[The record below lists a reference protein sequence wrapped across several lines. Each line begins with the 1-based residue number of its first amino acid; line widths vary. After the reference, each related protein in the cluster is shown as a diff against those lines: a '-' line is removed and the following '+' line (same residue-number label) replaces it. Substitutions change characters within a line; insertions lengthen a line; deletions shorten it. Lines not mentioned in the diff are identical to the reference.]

1 MKIINDTIYSKGN
14 PVIDFGYYDPRTKQP
29 YSSLQNASQYLQQQF
44 STIPIGLTICV
55 NENELVEYWW
65 IGNQWKAKATISD
78 VQEVIDNIPKP
89 ESISIKNFTVYYQG
103 NNPPSANSIKAT
115 YNFSS
120 NILTITTAG
129 IIQNKPNGSNIY
141 YYKGTILSN
150 SDSII
155 WEGPFREITDQELIN
170 QMSVSSTYP
179 LQIYKVSDSQPE
191 TPTDIIFT
199 YNNGV
204 VTYTQLNGWSD
215 SIPETTG
222 GKIYVSYNNLILTQ
236 NTPSDTPTY
245 NGDMTG
251 WTPPVEYLNLN
262 ALLGDIINTNNE
274 EYKIQREQAIAD
286 LENWLSGL
294 STDIGDAQKTLDEI
308 AAIQQQIDNGQLD
321 LTGIQSNLD
330 NISKQ
335 LVTNG
340 WAQYKIYYIKYN
352 DQYICYLNDTFQ
364 TTTSN
369 TNAVFVKAAK
379 IITGGYYIKQIYQGD
394 TQFIIED
401 YISQNPVNN
410 TFNFDQFIG
419 VTLEEDLSQSGS
431 FLYSKQVQDALNG
444 EFLTQAAAINPT
456 GSFKTAI
463 QNISSDYIKSQL
475 TSITGTSIKQA
486 IQTIADGQIANTV
499 GELTNDQKVNL
510 SKFLQSPNGIT
521 LEALGG
527 NTTINITS
535 WKLQNGP
542 ISYRDQAHQQ
552 YIESNLRQGYT
563 TIDNNV
569 VRFKPIPYILN
580 NQLQFGQ
587 FVYQVQEDGAGT
599 DQYMWMDYYGNL
611 KTGILNSDGELIIGI
626 GTYSATKN
634 SVSSAMMGIIK
645 NRISLSVTSPSN
657 SASFTIGI
665 KDSEDSSYAS
675 ISADVINLTGQ
686 VLANAIAAE
695 SLNVNDSTY
704 LLNNGSAAFGKYKTY
719 FDQSGD
725 GYLAGGLISWGSKRL
740 YIYSNSNKTTLL
752 LTLHVADNIEDS
764 ETVVLNI
771 DGTEKTF
778 RLKNLGDKWG
788 LINININNVSE
799 YAYYDDINKKWVT
812 TSTTKWLDTIYY
824 NGNGLSVKGLI
835 NATGGQIGGWTIANN
850 ALTTTYNI
858 DTDKYKFT
866 IYPGDT
872 NNIGYMGVTKT
883 KNENSIPQWKLSA
896 DGTASFSQGAVQ
908 FGTNTWCIGTPGN
921 NNAQILYE
929 NGQITIGSNV
939 NIAGGLTAKRIIIS
953 KLVNGKA
960 VTDYAGIDGPT
971 GDNNKV
977 IWSGGSRTN
986 GNPTFYVTDEG
997 EIFGSKGTLNVIN
1010 NNHITD
1016 LRNESFNPSSGV
1028 YSNFDGFTRYIMN
1041 DNSDAQSA
1049 VNKLT
1054 NFNENKQVY
1063 TLNPDTFYNEKV
1075 YIFNPSKVG
1084 DIVYLPQGGNT
1095 SEYVIVLPFGYAGD
1109 GGPSDNYYCSI
1120 PYEDLVQC
1128 VGRRIT
1134 LIHLDDSYN
1143 IIFVSPNN
1151 YVHRSQIVT
1160 SQDRQLVST
1169 IGTSLITSNPQL
1181 TQSDVEIQHDVT
1193 YEYKK
1198 ASNQSGTSGFFYIE
1212 IKYSEYN
1219 GLPYIYTEL
1228 TSSNNPTMVNPTSN
1242 QIAVMQ

>member
-44 STIPIGLTICV
+44 NTIPIGLTICV

-78 VQEVIDNIPKP
+78 VQEVIDNTPKP

-141 YYKGTILSN
+141 YYNGTILSN

-204 VTYTQLNGWSD
+204 ITYTQLNGWSD

-251 WTPPVEYLNLN
+251 WTPPIEYLNLSV
-262 ALLGDIINTNNE
+262 LLGDVINTNNAL
-274 EYKIQREQAIAD
+274 YQQQREQAISA
-286 LENWLSGL
+286 LESWLNGL
-294 STDIGDAQKTLDEI
+294 STDIENAQGTLDEI

-330 NISKQ
+330 DISKQ

-352 DQYICYLNDTFQ
+352 NQYICYLNDTFQ
-364 TTTSN
+364 ATASN
-369 TNAVFVKAAK
+369 TNSVFVKAAK

-394 TQFIIED
+394 TQFIVED

-475 TSITGTSIKQA
+475 TSITGSSIKQA
-486 IQTIADGQIANTV
+486 VQTIADGQIANTV

-535 WKLQNGP
+535 WKLQRGP

-552 YIESNLRQGYT
+552 HIESNLRQGYT
-563 TIDNNV
+563 TIDSNV

-704 LLNNGSAAFGKYKTY
+704 LLNNGSAAFGKYSTY
-719 FDQSGD
+719 FNQDGD
-725 GYLAGGLISWGSKRL
+725 GYLANGLIQWGSKRL
-740 YIYSNSNKTTLL
+740 YIYSNSNKTVLL
-752 LTLHVADNIEDS
+752 LTLHVADNIDNS

-778 RLKNLGDKWG
+778 RPKKLGDEWG
-788 LINININNVSE
+788 LINTSSE
-799 YAYYDDINKKWVT
+799 YAYYNDKDKKWEVK
-812 TSTTKWLDTIYY
+812 STQTQLNTIYHD
-824 NGNGLSVKGLI
+824 GTSLSVKGLI
-835 NATGGQIGGWTIANN
+835 VATGGQIGGWTIANN
-850 ALTTTYNI
+850 ALTTTYKNY
-858 DTDKYKFT
+858 TFT
-866 IYPGDT
+866 IDPGNISANGYIGVDNNNT
-872 NNIGYMGVTKT
+872 N
-883 KNENSIPQWKLSA
+883 QWKLSSN
-896 DGTASFSQGAVQ
+896 GTASFCQGAVV
-908 FGTNTWCIGTPGN
+908 FENSNWHLGTSRDS
-921 NNAQILYE
+921 NAQISYNSE
-929 NGQITIGSNV
+929 TGKITIGSNV
-939 NIAGGLTAKRIIIS
+939 NIAGGLTANRINIS
-953 KLVNGKA
+953 KLIDGKT
-960 VTDYAGIDGPT
+960 VTDYAGIDGPIEN
-971 GDNNKV
+971 NNKV

-997 EIFGSKGTLNVIN
+997 EIFGSKGTLSVIN

-1016 LRNESFNPSSGV
+1016 
-1028 YSNFDGFTRYIMN
+1028 YSTISDVSDLPDAFIYWQGEYYVFD
-1041 DNSDAQSA
+1041 
-1049 VNKLT
+1049 V
-1054 NFNENKQVY
+1054 
-1063 TLNPDTFYNEKV
+1063 
-1075 YIFNPSKVG
+1075 SKVG
-1084 DIVYLPQGGNT
+1084 DIVYLPNVSIKLIMPFAFVDSGVA
-1095 SEYVIVLPFGYAGD
+1095 SEMFMSTLNVAETIGRRVVLIGSGSIIQLVGQKIND
-1109 GGPSDNYYCSI
+1109 SI
-1120 PYEDLVQC
+1120 PTLYYENSN
-1128 VGRRIT
+1128 REEIAYSIT
-1134 LIHLDDSYN
+1134 SSDESNEGVKIINSNSNPENSTGIQILDVKVTHL
-1143 IIFVSPNN
+1143 NN
-1151 YVHRSQIVT
+1151 FMKVYSLLT
-1160 SQDRQLVST
+1160 
-1169 IGTSLITSNPQL
+1169 GPTSLCYNWNNIKNKT
-1181 TQSDVEIQHDVT
+1181 TQ
-1193 YEYKK
+1193 
-1198 ASNQSGTSGFFYIE
+1198 
-1212 IKYSEYN
+1212 YN
-1219 GLPYIYTEL
+1219 Y
-1228 TSSNNPTMVNPTSN
+1228 NN
-1242 QIAVMQ
+1242 

>member
-89 ESISIKNFTVYYQG
+89 ESISIKNFTIYYQG

-120 NILTITTAG
+120 NVLTITTAG

-204 VTYTQLNGWSD
+204 VTYTKLNGWSD

-236 NTPSDTPTY
+236 NTLSDTPTY

-286 LENWLSGL
+286 LEDWLSGL

-308 AAIQQQIDNGQLD
+308 AAIQQQIDSGQLD

-352 DQYICYLNDTFQ
+352 NQYICYLNDTFQ

-475 TSITGTSIKQA
+475 TSITGSSIKQA
-486 IQTIADGQIANTV
+486 VQSIADGQIANTV

-535 WKLQNGP
+535 WKLQRGP
-542 ISYRDQAHQQ
+542 ISYRDQAHQE

-563 TIDNNV
+563 TINSNV

-675 ISADVINLTGQ
+675 ISADVIKLTGQ
-686 VLANAIAAE
+686 VLANAIATE

-704 LLNNGSAAFGKYKTY
+704 LLKNGSAAFGKYSTY
-719 FDQSGD
+719 FNQDGD
-725 GYLAGGLISWGSKRL
+725 GYLAKGLIQWGSKRL
-740 YIYSNSNKTTLL
+740 YIYSNSNKTVLL
-752 LTLHVADNIEDS
+752 LTLRVADKIEDS

-778 RLKNLGDKWG
+778 SLKKLGNEWG
-788 LINININNVSE
+788 LINTSSE
-799 YAYYDDINKKWVT
+799 YAYYNDKDKKWEVK
-812 TSTTKWLDTIYY
+812 STQTQLNTIYHD
-824 NGNGLSVKGLI
+824 GTSLSVKGLI
-835 NATGGQIGGWTIANN
+835 VATGGQIGGWTIANN
-850 ALTTTYNI
+850 ALTTTYKNY
-858 DTDKYKFT
+858 TFT
-866 IYPGDT
+866 IDPGNISANGYIGVDNNNT
-872 NNIGYMGVTKT
+872 N
-883 KNENSIPQWKLSA
+883 QWKLSSN
-896 DGTASFSQGAVQ
+896 GTASFCQGAVV
-908 FGTNTWCIGTPGN
+908 FENSNWHLGTSRD
-921 NNAQILYE
+921 NNAQISYNSE
-929 NGQITIGSNV
+929 TGKITIGSNV
-939 NIAGGLTAKRIIIS
+939 DIAGGLTANKINIS
-953 KLVNGKA
+953 KLVDGNA
-960 VTDYAGIDGPT
+960 VSDYAGIDGPV
-971 GDNNKV
+971 GNNNKV

-997 EIFGSKGTLNVIN
+997 EIFGSKGTLSVIN
-1010 NNHITD
+1010 NNHISD
-1016 LRNESFNPSSGV
+1016 
-1028 YSNFDGFTRYIMN
+1028 YSNETSLNGLAGFIEDINHNAYTV
-1041 DNSDAQSA
+1041 S
-1049 VNKLT
+1049 T
-1054 NFNENKQVY
+1054 PVY
-1063 TLNPDTFYNEKV
+1063 KID
-1075 YIFNPSKVG
+1075 PSKLGNV
-1084 DIVYLPQGGNT
+1084 VYLPKN
-1095 SEYVIVLPFGYAGD
+1095 
-1109 GGPSDNYYCSI
+1109 PSATYITFVFPHGLWNGTNSNLSI
-1120 PYEDLVQC
+1120 PLDNLRASIGRTIVFVIPYDSRDKFQYTGNAVYLEKVTYMKTDGTVSLRKSDDTIYTMDVPKMYEEDLVSFIDMDSDGFLKRLPNSLVYRNPNNIYQFKTSASEATDTRVFTLT
-1128 VGRRIT
+1128 VGLGSYNGHEYIYSRL
-1134 LIHLDDSYN
+1134 LINDKCRALDDTLS
-1143 IIFVSPNN
+1143 
-1151 YVHRSQIVT
+1151 
-1160 SQDRQLVST
+1160 
-1169 IGTSLITSNPQL
+1169 
-1181 TQSDVEIQHDVT
+1181 
-1193 YEYKK
+1193 
-1198 ASNQSGTSGFFYIE
+1198 
-1212 IKYSEYN
+1212 
-1219 GLPYIYTEL
+1219 
-1228 TSSNNPTMVNPTSN
+1228 
-1242 QIAVMQ
+1242 

>member
-29 YSSLQNASQYLQQQF
+29 YSSLQNASQYLYQQF
-44 STIPIGLTICV
+44 NTIPIGLTICV

-236 NTPSDTPTY
+236 NTSSDTPTY

-251 WTPPVEYLNLN
+251 WTPPVEYLNLSV
-262 ALLGDIINTNNE
+262 LLGDIINTNNE

-286 LENWLSGL
+286 LEDWLSGL

-308 AAIQQQIDNGQLD
+308 AAIQQQIDSGQLD

-475 TSITGTSIKQA
+475 TSITGSSIKQA
-486 IQTIADGQIANTV
+486 VQTIADGQIANTV

-535 WKLQNGP
+535 WKLQKGP

-563 TIDNNV
+563 TIDSNI

-587 FVYQVQEDGAGT
+587 YIYQVQEDGAGT

-634 SVSSAMMGIIK
+634 SVTSAMMGIIK

-778 RLKNLGDKWG
+778 RLKNLSDKWG
-788 LINININNVSE
+788 LININNTSE
-799 YAYYDDINKKWVT
+799 YAYYDDINKKWIT

-835 NATGGQIGGWTIANN
+835 NATGGQIGGWTISNN

-908 FGTNTWCIGTPGN
+908 FGTDTWCIGIPGN
-921 NNAQILYE
+921 KNAQILYE
-929 NGQITIGSNV
+929 KGQITIGSSV
-939 NIAGGLTAKRIIIS
+939 NIAGGLTANKINIS
-953 KLVNGKA
+953 KLVGDNA
-960 VTDYAGIDGPT
+960 VSDYAGIDGPT
-971 GDNNKV
+971 GNNNKV
-977 IWSGGSRTN
+977 IWSGGSRTK

-997 EIFGSKGTLNVIN
+997 EIFGSRGTLSVIN
-1010 NNHITD
+1010 NNNITNYSD
-1016 LRNESFNPSSGV
+1016 KESLDNLTGFDRVDMNYNRGGNGSLLGYLLIPSELGNVVRLPNLSTNTKIILPYKEYVRGSGFDQYLNDDELFASVGRTIIIIPPSNNNYEFIGEAIYEEQYFNGDKYTDTLQFDYASPFQLPNKLVKRENLTFTNQNTAVIQLYIGLGYKEGHPYV
-1028 YSNFDGFTRYIMN
+1028 YS
-1041 DNSDAQSA
+1041 
-1049 VNKLT
+1049 
-1054 NFNENKQVY
+1054 
-1063 TLNPDTFYNEKV
+1063 KV
-1075 YIFNPSKVG
+1075 WIG
-1084 DIVYLPQGGNT
+1084 RNT
-1095 SEYVIVLPFGYAGD
+1095 
-1109 GGPSDNYYCSI
+1109 
-1120 PYEDLVQC
+1120 
-1128 VGRRIT
+1128 
-1134 LIHLDDSYN
+1134 
-1143 IIFVSPNN
+1143 
-1151 YVHRSQIVT
+1151 
-1160 SQDRQLVST
+1160 
-1169 IGTSLITSNPQL
+1169 
-1181 TQSDVEIQHDVT
+1181 
-1193 YEYKK
+1193 
-1198 ASNQSGTSGFFYIE
+1198 
-1212 IKYSEYN
+1212 
-1219 GLPYIYTEL
+1219 
-1228 TSSNNPTMVNPTSN
+1228 TSS
-1242 QIAVMQ
+1242 

>member
-29 YSSLQNASQYLQQQF
+29 YSSLQNASQYLYQQF
-44 STIPIGLTICV
+44 NTIPIGLTICV

-179 LQIYKVSDSQPE
+179 LQIYKVSDSKPE

-236 NTPSDTPTY
+236 NTSSDTPTY

-251 WTPPVEYLNLN
+251 WTPPVEYLNLSV
-262 ALLGDIINTNNE
+262 LLGDVINTNNE

-463 QNISSDYIKSQL
+463 QNISSDYIKNQL
-475 TSITGTSIKQA
+475 TSITGSSIKQA
-486 IQTIADGQIANTV
+486 VQTIADGQIANTV

-535 WKLQNGP
+535 WKLQKGP

-563 TIDNNV
+563 TIDSNV

-599 DQYMWMDYYGNL
+599 DQYMQMDYYGNL

-778 RLKNLGDKWG
+778 RLKNLSDKWG
-788 LINININNVSE
+788 LININNTSE

-908 FGTNTWCIGTPGN
+908 FGTDTWCIGTPGN
-921 NNAQILYE
+921 KNAQILYE
-929 NGQITIGSNV
+929 KGQITIGSSV

-997 EIFGSKGTLNVIN
+997 EIFGSKGTLSVIN
-1010 NNHITD
+1010 NNNITNYSD
-1016 LRNESFNPSSGV
+1016 KESLDNLAGFDRVDMNHNRGGNGSLLGYLLIPSELGNVVRLPNLSTNTKIILPYKEYVRGSGFDQYLNDDELFASVGRTIIIIPPSNNNYEFIGEAIYEEQYFNGDNYTDTLQFDYASPFQLPNKLVKRENLTFTNQNTAVIQLYIGLGYKEGHPYV
-1028 YSNFDGFTRYIMN
+1028 YS
-1041 DNSDAQSA
+1041 
-1049 VNKLT
+1049 
-1054 NFNENKQVY
+1054 
-1063 TLNPDTFYNEKV
+1063 KV
-1075 YIFNPSKVG
+1075 WIG
-1084 DIVYLPQGGNT
+1084 RNT
-1095 SEYVIVLPFGYAGD
+1095 
-1109 GGPSDNYYCSI
+1109 
-1120 PYEDLVQC
+1120 
-1128 VGRRIT
+1128 
-1134 LIHLDDSYN
+1134 
-1143 IIFVSPNN
+1143 
-1151 YVHRSQIVT
+1151 
-1160 SQDRQLVST
+1160 
-1169 IGTSLITSNPQL
+1169 
-1181 TQSDVEIQHDVT
+1181 
-1193 YEYKK
+1193 
-1198 ASNQSGTSGFFYIE
+1198 
-1212 IKYSEYN
+1212 
-1219 GLPYIYTEL
+1219 
-1228 TSSNNPTMVNPTSN
+1228 TSS
-1242 QIAVMQ
+1242 

>member
-29 YSSLQNASQYLQQQF
+29 YSSLQNASQYLYQQF
-44 STIPIGLTICV
+44 NTIPIGLTICV

-179 LQIYKVSDSQPE
+179 LQIYKVSDSKPE

-236 NTPSDTPTY
+236 NTSSDTPTY

-251 WTPPVEYLNLN
+251 WTPPVEYLNLSV
-262 ALLGDIINTNNE
+262 LLGDVINTNNE

-369 TNAVFVKAAK
+369 TNAIFVKAAK

-463 QNISSDYIKSQL
+463 QNISSDYIKNQL
-475 TSITGTSIKQA
+475 TSITGSSIKQA
-486 IQTIADGQIANTV
+486 VQTIADGQIANTV

-535 WKLQNGP
+535 WKLQKGP

-563 TIDNNV
+563 TIDSNV

-599 DQYMWMDYYGNL
+599 DQYMQMDYYGNL

-778 RLKNLGDKWG
+778 RLKNLSDKWG
-788 LINININNVSE
+788 LININNTSE

-835 NATGGQIGGWTIANN
+835 NATGGQIGGWTISNN

-908 FGTNTWCIGTPGN
+908 FGTDTWCIGTPGN
-921 NNAQILYE
+921 KNAQILYE
-929 NGQITIGSNV
+929 NGQITIGSSV

-953 KLVNGKA
+953 KLVDVNN
-960 VTDYAGIDGPT
+960 VITDYAGIDGPT
-971 GDNNKV
+971 ENNNKV

-997 EIFGSKGTLNVIN
+997 EIFGSKGTLSVIN

-1016 LRNESFNPSSGV
+1016 LHKESFNPSSGV

-1041 DNSDAQSA
+1041 NNSDAQSA

-1054 NFNENKQVY
+1054 NFNQDKQVY
-1063 TLNPDTFYNEKV
+1063 TLHPDTFYNKKV

-1084 DIVYLPQGGNT
+1084 DVVYLPQGGNT

-1109 GGPSDNYYCSI
+1109 GGPSDSYYCSI

-1134 LIHLDDSYN
+1134 LINLDDSYN

-1151 YVHRSQIVT
+1151 YVHKSQIVT
-1160 SQDRQLVST
+1160 NPDRQLVST

-1181 TQSDVEIQHDVT
+1181 TQSDIEIQHNVT

-1198 ASNQSGTSGFFYIE
+1198 TSNQSGTSGFFYIE

>member
-204 VTYTQLNGWSD
+204 ITYTQLNGWSD

-251 WTPPVEYLNLN
+251 WTPPIEYLNLSV
-262 ALLGDIINTNNE
+262 LLGDVINTNNAL
-274 EYKIQREQAIAD
+274 YQQQREQAISD
-286 LENWLSGL
+286 LESWLDGL
-294 STDIGDAQKTLDEI
+294 STDIENAQGTLDEI

-330 NISKQ
+330 DISKQ

-364 TTTSN
+364 TTSSN

-394 TQFIIED
+394 TQFIVED

-475 TSITGTSIKQA
+475 TSITGSSIKQA
-486 IQTIADGQIANTV
+486 VQTIADGQIANTV

-535 WKLQNGP
+535 WKLQRGP

-552 YIESNLRQGYT
+552 HIESNLRQGYT
-563 TIDNNV
+563 TIDSNV

-634 SVSSAMMGIIK
+634 SVTSAMMGIIK

-704 LLNNGSAAFGKYKTY
+704 LLSNGSAAFGKYSTY
-719 FDQSGD
+719 FNQDGD
-725 GYLAGGLISWGSKRL
+725 GYLANGLIQWGSKRL
-740 YIYSNSNKTTLL
+740 YIYSNSNKTVLL
-752 LTLHVADNIEDS
+752 LTLHVADKIEDS

-771 DGTEKTF
+771 DGTEKIF
-778 RLKNLGDKWG
+778 RPKKLGDEWG
-788 LINININNVSE
+788 LINTSSE
-799 YAYYDDINKKWVT
+799 YAYYNDKDKKWEVK
-812 TSTTKWLDTIYY
+812 STQTQLNTIYHD
-824 NGNGLSVKGLI
+824 GTLLSVKGLI
-835 NATGGQIGGWTIANN
+835 VATGGQIGGWTIANN
-850 ALTTTYNI
+850 ALTTTHNI
-858 DTDKYKFT
+858 NADKYKFT
-866 IYPGDT
+866 IYPGDAD
-872 NNIGYMGVTKT
+872 NIGYMGVI
-883 KNENSIPQWKLSA
+883 KNENSTPQWQLNA
-896 DGTASFSQGAVQ
+896 NGTASFSQGAVQ
-908 FGTNTWCIGTPGN
+908 FGTDTWCIGTPGN

-929 NGQITIGSNV
+929 KGQITIGSSV
-939 NIAGGLTAKRIIIS
+939 KISGGLTANKINIS
-953 KLVNGKA
+953 KLVNGNA

-971 GDNNKV
+971 ENNNKV

-997 EIFGSKGTLNVIN
+997 EIFGSRGTLSVIN
-1010 NNHITD
+1010 NNHITNYSD
-1016 LRNESFNPSSGV
+1016 KESLDNLTGFDRVDMNHNRGGNGSLLGYLLIPSELGNVVRLPNLSTNTKIILPYKEYVSGSGFDQYLNDDELFASVGRTIIIIPPSNNNYEFIGEAIYEEQYFNGDNYTDTLQFDYASPFQLPNKLVKRENLTFTNQNTAVIQLYIGLGYKEGHHYV
-1028 YSNFDGFTRYIMN
+1028 YS
-1041 DNSDAQSA
+1041 
-1049 VNKLT
+1049 
-1054 NFNENKQVY
+1054 
-1063 TLNPDTFYNEKV
+1063 KV
-1075 YIFNPSKVG
+1075 WIG
-1084 DIVYLPQGGNT
+1084 RNT
-1095 SEYVIVLPFGYAGD
+1095 
-1109 GGPSDNYYCSI
+1109 
-1120 PYEDLVQC
+1120 
-1128 VGRRIT
+1128 
-1134 LIHLDDSYN
+1134 
-1143 IIFVSPNN
+1143 
-1151 YVHRSQIVT
+1151 
-1160 SQDRQLVST
+1160 
-1169 IGTSLITSNPQL
+1169 
-1181 TQSDVEIQHDVT
+1181 
-1193 YEYKK
+1193 
-1198 ASNQSGTSGFFYIE
+1198 
-1212 IKYSEYN
+1212 
-1219 GLPYIYTEL
+1219 
-1228 TSSNNPTMVNPTSN
+1228 TSS
-1242 QIAVMQ
+1242 

>member
-44 STIPIGLTICV
+44 NTIPIGLTICV

-120 NILTITTAG
+120 SILTITTAG

-141 YYKGTILSN
+141 YYNGTILSN

-236 NTPSDTPTY
+236 NTPSDTLTY

-251 WTPPVEYLNLN
+251 WTQPIEYLNLSV
-262 ALLGDIINTNNE
+262 LLGDVINTNNAL
-274 EYKIQREQAIAD
+274 YKQQREQAISD
-286 LENWLSGL
+286 LESWLDGL
-294 STDIGDAQKTLDEI
+294 STDIENAQGTLDEI

-352 DQYICYLNDTFQ
+352 NQYICYLNDTFQ
-364 TTTSN
+364 ATASN
-369 TNAVFVKAAK
+369 TNSVFVKAAK

-394 TQFIIED
+394 TQFTIED
-401 YISQNPVNN
+401 YISQNPVSN

-456 GSFKTAI
+456 GSFKIAI

-475 TSITGTSIKQA
+475 TSITGSSIKQA
-486 IQTIADGQIANTV
+486 VQTIADGQIANTV

-535 WKLQNGP
+535 WKLQRGP

-563 TIDNNV
+563 TIDSNV

-587 FVYQVQEDGAGT
+587 YVYQVQEDGAGT

-634 SVSSAMMGIIK
+634 SVTSAMMGIIK
-645 NRISLSVTSPSN
+645 SRISLSVTSPSN

-704 LLNNGSAAFGKYKTY
+704 LLSNGSAAFGKYSTY
-719 FDQSGD
+719 FNQDGD
-725 GYLAGGLISWGSKRL
+725 GYLANGLIQWGSKRL
-740 YIYSNSNKTTLL
+740 YIYSNSNKTVLL
-752 LTLHVADNIEDS
+752 LTLHVADNIDNS

-778 RLKNLGDKWG
+778 RPKKLGDEWG
-788 LINININNVSE
+788 LITTSSE
-799 YAYYDDINKKWVT
+799 YAYYNDKDKKWEVK
-812 TSTTKWLDTIYY
+812 STQTQLNTIYHD
-824 NGNGLSVKGLI
+824 GTALSVKGLI

-858 DTDKYKFT
+858 GADKYKFT
-866 IYPGDT
+866 MYPGDT
-872 NNIGYMGVTKT
+872 GNIGYMGVIKT
-883 KNENSIPQWKLSA
+883 KNENSIPQWQLNA
-896 DGTASFSQGAVQ
+896 NGTASFSQGAVQ
-908 FGTNTWCIGTPGN
+908 FGTDTWCIGTPGN

-929 NGQITIGSNV
+929 KGQITIGSSV
-939 NIAGGLTAKRIIIS
+939 KISGGLTANKINIS
-953 KLVNGKA
+953 KLVDGNA

-971 GDNNKV
+971 ENNNKV

-997 EIFGSKGTLNVIN
+997 EIFGSKGTLSVIN
-1010 NNHITD
+1010 NNNITNYSD
-1016 LRNESFNPSSGV
+1016 KESLDNLTGFDRVDMNHNRGGNGSLLGYLLIPSELGNVVRLPNLSTNTKIILPYKEYVSGSGFDQYLNDDELFASVGRTIIIIPPSNNNYEFIGEAIYEEQYFNGDNYTDTLQFDYASPFQLPNKLIKRENLTFTNQNTAVIQLYIGLGYKEGHHYV
-1028 YSNFDGFTRYIMN
+1028 YS
-1041 DNSDAQSA
+1041 
-1049 VNKLT
+1049 
-1054 NFNENKQVY
+1054 
-1063 TLNPDTFYNEKV
+1063 KV
-1075 YIFNPSKVG
+1075 WIG
-1084 DIVYLPQGGNT
+1084 RNT
-1095 SEYVIVLPFGYAGD
+1095 
-1109 GGPSDNYYCSI
+1109 
-1120 PYEDLVQC
+1120 
-1128 VGRRIT
+1128 
-1134 LIHLDDSYN
+1134 
-1143 IIFVSPNN
+1143 
-1151 YVHRSQIVT
+1151 
-1160 SQDRQLVST
+1160 
-1169 IGTSLITSNPQL
+1169 
-1181 TQSDVEIQHDVT
+1181 
-1193 YEYKK
+1193 
-1198 ASNQSGTSGFFYIE
+1198 
-1212 IKYSEYN
+1212 
-1219 GLPYIYTEL
+1219 
-1228 TSSNNPTMVNPTSN
+1228 TSS
-1242 QIAVMQ
+1242 

>member
-29 YSSLQNASQYLQQQF
+29 YSSLQNASQYLYQQF
-44 STIPIGLTICV
+44 NTIPIGLTICV

-141 YYKGTILSN
+141 YYNGTILSN

-179 LQIYKVSDSQPE
+179 LQIYKVSDSKPE

-236 NTPSDTPTY
+236 NTSSDTPTY

-286 LENWLSGL
+286 LEDWLSGL

-352 DQYICYLNDTFQ
+352 DQYICYLNDIFQ

-394 TQFIIED
+394 TQFIIKD

-463 QNISSDYIKSQL
+463 QNISSDYIKNQL
-475 TSITGTSIKQA
+475 TSITGSSIKQA
-486 IQTIADGQIANTV
+486 VQTIADGQIVNTV

-535 WKLQNGP
+535 WKLQRGP

-552 YIESNLRQGYT
+552 HIESNLRQGYT
-563 TIDNNV
+563 TIDSNV

-587 FVYQVQEDGAGT
+587 YVYQVQEDGAGT

-634 SVSSAMMGIIK
+634 SVTSAMMGIIK

-788 LINININNVSE
+788 LININNTSE

-835 NATGGQIGGWTIANN
+835 NATGGQIGGWTISNN

-908 FGTNTWCIGTPGN
+908 FGTDTWCIGIPGN
-921 NNAQILYE
+921 KNAQILYE
-929 NGQITIGSNV
+929 KGQITIGSSV
-939 NIAGGLTAKRIIIS
+939 NIAGGLTANRINIS
-953 KLVNGKA
+953 KLVNGKT

-971 GDNNKV
+971 GNNNKV

-997 EIFGSKGTLNVIN
+997 EIFGSRGTLSVIN
-1010 NNHITD
+1010 NNNITNYSD
-1016 LRNESFNPSSGV
+1016 KESLDNLTGFDRVDMNYNRGGNGSLLGYLLIPSELGNVVRLPNLSTNTKIILPYKEYVRGSGFDQYLNDDELFASVGRTIIIIPPSNNNYEFIGEAIYEEQYFNGDNYTDTLQFDYASPFQLPNKLVKRENLTFINQNTAVIQLYIGLGYKEGHPYV
-1028 YSNFDGFTRYIMN
+1028 YS
-1041 DNSDAQSA
+1041 
-1049 VNKLT
+1049 
-1054 NFNENKQVY
+1054 
-1063 TLNPDTFYNEKV
+1063 KV
-1075 YIFNPSKVG
+1075 WIG
-1084 DIVYLPQGGNT
+1084 RNT
-1095 SEYVIVLPFGYAGD
+1095 
-1109 GGPSDNYYCSI
+1109 
-1120 PYEDLVQC
+1120 
-1128 VGRRIT
+1128 
-1134 LIHLDDSYN
+1134 
-1143 IIFVSPNN
+1143 
-1151 YVHRSQIVT
+1151 
-1160 SQDRQLVST
+1160 
-1169 IGTSLITSNPQL
+1169 
-1181 TQSDVEIQHDVT
+1181 
-1193 YEYKK
+1193 
-1198 ASNQSGTSGFFYIE
+1198 
-1212 IKYSEYN
+1212 
-1219 GLPYIYTEL
+1219 
-1228 TSSNNPTMVNPTSN
+1228 TSS
-1242 QIAVMQ
+1242 

>member
-89 ESISIKNFTVYYQG
+89 ESISIKNFTIYYQG

-120 NILTITTAG
+120 NVLTITTAG

-141 YYKGTILSN
+141 YYNGTILSN
-150 SDSII
+150 SNSII

-236 NTPSDTPTY
+236 NTSSDTPTY

-251 WTPPVEYLNLN
+251 WTPPVEYLNLSV
-262 ALLGDIINTNNE
+262 LLGDVINTNNE

-286 LENWLSGL
+286 LEDWLSGL

-308 AAIQQQIDNGQLD
+308 AEIQQQIDSGQLD

-364 TTTSN
+364 ANTSN
-369 TNAVFVKAAK
+369 TNAIFVKAAK
-379 IITGGYYIKQIYQGD
+379 IITGGYYIKQIYQDD

-486 IQTIADGQIANTV
+486 VQTIADEQIANTV

-535 WKLQNGP
+535 WKLQKGP
-542 ISYRDQAHQQ
+542 ISYRDQAHQE

-563 TIDNNV
+563 TINSNV

-634 SVSSAMMGIIK
+634 SVTSAMMGIIK
-645 NRISLSVTSPSN
+645 NRIRLSITSSTN
-657 SASFTIGI
+657 AASFTIGI
-665 KDSEDSSYAS
+665 NDDNGTSYTNIDSDT
-675 ISADVINLTGQ
+675 IKLTGK

-704 LLNNGSAAFGKYKTY
+704 LLSNGSAAFGKYKTY

-752 LTLHVADNIEDS
+752 LTLHVADKIEDS

-788 LINININNVSE
+788 LININKTSE
-799 YAYYDDINKKWVT
+799 YVYYDDINKKWVT

-835 NATGGQIGGWTIANN
+835 NATSGQIGGWTISNN

-883 KNENSIPQWKLSA
+883 KNENRIPQWQLSA
-896 DGTASFSQGAVQ
+896 DGTASFCQGAVV
-908 FGTNTWCIGTPGN
+908 FKNSNWYLGTSNDET
-921 NNAQILYE
+921 AQISYNSE
-929 NGQITIGSNV
+929 DGKITIGSNV
-939 NIAGGLTAKRIIIS
+939 DIAGGLTANRINIS
-953 KLVNGKA
+953 KLVDGNA
-960 VTDYAGIDGPT
+960 VSDYAGIDGPIEN
-971 GDNNKV
+971 NNKV

-997 EIFGSKGTLNVIN
+997 EIFGSKGTLSVIN
-1010 NNHITD
+1010 NNHISDYSTISDVSD
-1016 LRNESFNPSSGV
+1016 LPDAFIYWQGEYYV
-1028 YSNFDGFTRYIMN
+1028 FD
-1041 DNSDAQSA
+1041 
-1049 VNKLT
+1049 V
-1054 NFNENKQVY
+1054 
-1063 TLNPDTFYNEKV
+1063 
-1075 YIFNPSKVG
+1075 SKVG
-1084 DIVYLPQGGNT
+1084 DIVYLPNVSIKLIMPFAFVDSGVA
-1095 SEYVIVLPFGYAGD
+1095 SEMFMSTLNVDKTI
-1109 GGPSDNYYCSI
+1109 
-1120 PYEDLVQC
+1120 
-1128 VGRRIT
+1128 GRRVV
-1134 LIHLDDSYN
+1134 LIGSGS
-1143 IIFVSPNN
+1143 II
-1151 YVHRSQIVT
+1151 
-1160 SQDRQLVST
+1160 QLVGQKINDDIPTLYYENSNREE
-1169 IGTSLITSNPQL
+1169 IAYSITSSDENNEGVKIINSNSNPEDSTGIQILDVKVTHLNNFMKVYSLL
-1181 TQSDVEIQHDVT
+1181 T
-1193 YEYKK
+1193 
-1198 ASNQSGTSGFFYIE
+1198 G
-1212 IKYSEYN
+1212 
-1219 GLPYIYTEL
+1219 
-1228 TSSNNPTMVNPTSN
+1228 PTSICYN
-1242 QIAVMQ
+1242 WNSIENKITQYNYNK

>member
-120 NILTITTAG
+120 NVLTITTAG

-236 NTPSDTPTY
+236 NTSLDTPTY

-251 WTPPVEYLNLN
+251 WTPPVEYLNLSV
-262 ALLGDIINTNNE
+262 LLGDIINTNNE

-286 LENWLSGL
+286 LEDWLSGL

-308 AAIQQQIDNGQLD
+308 AEIQQQIDNGQLD

-352 DQYICYLNDTFQ
+352 DQYICYLNNTLQ

-369 TNAVFVKAAK
+369 TNAIFVKAAE

-394 TQFIIED
+394 TQFIVED

-475 TSITGTSIKQA
+475 TSITGSSIKQA
-486 IQTIADGQIANTV
+486 VQTIADGQIANTV

-535 WKLQNGP
+535 WKLQRGP
-542 ISYRDQAHQQ
+542 ISYRDQAHQE

-563 TIDNNV
+563 TINSNV

-675 ISADVINLTGQ
+675 ISADVIKLTGQ
-686 VLANAIAAE
+686 VLANAIATE

-704 LLNNGSAAFGKYKTY
+704 LLKNGSAAFGKYSTY
-719 FDQSGD
+719 FNQDGD
-725 GYLAGGLISWGSKRL
+725 GYLANGLIQWGSKRL
-740 YIYSNSNKTTLL
+740 YIYSNSNKTVLL
-752 LTLHVADNIEDS
+752 LTLRVADKIEDS

-771 DGTEKTF
+771 NGTEKTF
-778 RLKNLGDKWG
+778 NLKKLGNEWG
-788 LINININNVSE
+788 LINTLSE
-799 YAYYDDINKKWVT
+799 YAYYNDKDKKWEVK
-812 TSTTKWLDTIYY
+812 STQTQLNTIYHD
-824 NGNGLSVKGLI
+824 GTSLSVKGLI
-835 NATGGQIGGWTIANN
+835 VATGGQIGGWTIANS
-850 ALTTTYNI
+850 ALTTTHNI
-858 DTDKYKFT
+858 DADKYKFT
-866 IYPGDT
+866 IYPGDA
-872 NNIGYMGVTKT
+872 NNIGYMGVI
-883 KNENSIPQWKLSA
+883 KNENSIPQWQLSA
-896 DGTASFSQGAVQ
+896 NGTASFCQGAVV
-908 FGTNTWCIGTPGN
+908 FENSNWHLGTSRDS
-921 NNAQILYE
+921 NAQISYDSE
-929 NGQITIGSNV
+929 TGKITIGSNV
-939 NIAGGLTAKRIIIS
+939 DIVGGLTANRINIS
-953 KLVNGKA
+953 KLVDGNA
-960 VTDYAGIDGPT
+960 VSDYAGIDGPV
-971 GDNNKV
+971 GNNNKV

-997 EIFGSKGTLNVIN
+997 EIFGSKGTLSVIN
-1010 NNHITD
+1010 NNNITNYSD
-1016 LRNESFNPSSGV
+1016 KESLDNLAGFDRVDMNHDRGGNGSLLGYLLIPSELGNVVRLPNLSTNTKIILPYKEYVSGSGFDQYLNDDELFASVGRTIIIIPPSNNNYEFIGEAIYEEQYFNGDNYTDTLQFDYASPFQLPNKLVKRENLTFTNQNTAVIQLYIGLGYKEGHHYV
-1028 YSNFDGFTRYIMN
+1028 YS
-1041 DNSDAQSA
+1041 
-1049 VNKLT
+1049 
-1054 NFNENKQVY
+1054 
-1063 TLNPDTFYNEKV
+1063 KV
-1075 YIFNPSKVG
+1075 WIG
-1084 DIVYLPQGGNT
+1084 RNT
-1095 SEYVIVLPFGYAGD
+1095 
-1109 GGPSDNYYCSI
+1109 
-1120 PYEDLVQC
+1120 
-1128 VGRRIT
+1128 
-1134 LIHLDDSYN
+1134 
-1143 IIFVSPNN
+1143 
-1151 YVHRSQIVT
+1151 
-1160 SQDRQLVST
+1160 
-1169 IGTSLITSNPQL
+1169 
-1181 TQSDVEIQHDVT
+1181 
-1193 YEYKK
+1193 
-1198 ASNQSGTSGFFYIE
+1198 
-1212 IKYSEYN
+1212 
-1219 GLPYIYTEL
+1219 
-1228 TSSNNPTMVNPTSN
+1228 TSS
-1242 QIAVMQ
+1242 

>member
-29 YSSLQNASQYLQQQF
+29 YSSLQNASQYLYQQF
-44 STIPIGLTICV
+44 NTIPIGLTICV

-236 NTPSDTPTY
+236 NTSSDTPTY

-251 WTPPVEYLNLN
+251 WTPPVEYLNLSV
-262 ALLGDIINTNNE
+262 LLGDVINTNNE

-352 DQYICYLNDTFQ
+352 NQYICYLNDTFQ
-364 TTTSN
+364 ATTSN

-401 YISQNPVNN
+401 YISQNPVSN

-475 TSITGTSIKQA
+475 TSITGSSIKQA

-535 WKLQNGP
+535 WKLQKGP

-563 TIDNNV
+563 TIDSNV

-599 DQYMWMDYYGNL
+599 DQYMQMDYYGNL

-778 RLKNLGDKWG
+778 RLKNLSDKWG
-788 LINININNVSE
+788 LININNTSE

-835 NATGGQIGGWTIANN
+835 NATGGQIGGWTISNN

-908 FGTNTWCIGTPGN
+908 FGTDTWCIGTPGN
-921 NNAQILYE
+921 KNAQILYE
-929 NGQITIGSNV
+929 NGQITIGSSV
-939 NIAGGLTAKRIIIS
+939 NIAGGLTANRINIS
-953 KLVNGKA
+953 KLVDVNN
-960 VTDYAGIDGPT
+960 VITDYAGIDGPT
-971 GDNNKV
+971 ENNNKV

-997 EIFGSKGTLNVIN
+997 EIFGSKGTLSVIN

-1016 LRNESFNPSSGV
+1016 LHKESFNPSSGV

-1041 DNSDAQSA
+1041 NNSDAQSA

-1054 NFNENKQVY
+1054 NFNQDKQVY
-1063 TLNPDTFYNEKV
+1063 TLHPDTFYNKKV

-1084 DIVYLPQGGNT
+1084 DVVYLPQGGNT

-1109 GGPSDNYYCSI
+1109 GGPSDSYYCSI

-1134 LIHLDDSYN
+1134 LINLDDSYN

-1151 YVHRSQIVT
+1151 YVHKSQIVT
-1160 SQDRQLVST
+1160 NPDRQLVST

-1181 TQSDVEIQHDVT
+1181 TQSDIEIQHNVT

-1198 ASNQSGTSGFFYIE
+1198 TSNQSGTSGFFYIE

>member
-29 YSSLQNASQYLQQQF
+29 YSSLQSASQYLQQQF
-44 STIPIGLTICV
+44 NTIPIGLTICV

-115 YNFSS
+115 YSFST
-120 NILTITTAG
+120 NVLTITTTG
-129 IIQNKPNGSNIY
+129 ITHNKPTGSNIY

-179 LQIYKVSDSQPE
+179 LQIYKVADFQPE

-199 YNNGV
+199 YNNGF
-204 VTYTQLNGWSD
+204 VTYTKLNGWSD

-251 WTPPVEYLNLN
+251 WTQPIEYLNLSV
-262 ALLGDIINTNNE
+262 LLGDIINTNNE

-286 LENWLSGL
+286 LEDWLSGL

-352 DQYICYLNDTFQ
+352 DQYICYLNNTFQ

-369 TNAVFVKAAK
+369 NNAVFVEAAE
-379 IITGGYYIKQIYQGD
+379 IITGGYYIKRIYQGD

-444 EFLTQAAAINPT
+444 EFLTQAAAIKPT
-456 GSFKTAI
+456 GAFKAAI
-463 QNISSDYIKSQL
+463 QTISAEKIKNEL
-475 TSITGTSIKQA
+475 TSISEQTIKQA
-486 IQTIADGQIANTV
+486 VQSIADGQIANTV

-535 WKLQNGP
+535 WKLYRGP
-542 ISYRDQAHQQ
+542 ISYRDQAHQE

-563 TIDNNV
+563 TINSNV

-634 SVSSAMMGIIK
+634 SVTSAMMGIIK

-665 KDSEDSSYAS
+665 KDSEDSSYAN

-704 LLNNGSAAFGKYKTY
+704 LLSNGSAAFGKYSTY
-719 FDQSGD
+719 FDQTGD
-725 GYLAGGLISWGSKRL
+725 GYLANGLIQWGSKRL
-740 YIYSNSNKTTLL
+740 YIYSNSNKTVLL
-752 LTLHVADNIEDS
+752 LTLHIADNIDNS
-764 ETVVLNI
+764 EIVVLNI

-778 RLKNLGDKWG
+778 RPKKLGDEWG
-788 LINININNVSE
+788 LININNVSE
-799 YAYYDDINKKWVT
+799 YAYYDDINKKWS
-812 TSTTKWLDTIYY
+812 TSTQTQLNTIYHD
-824 NGNGLSVKGLI
+824 GTALSVKGLI
-835 NATGGQIGGWTIANN
+835 VATGGQIGGWTISNN

-866 IYPGDT
+866 IYPGDA

-921 NNAQILYE
+921 NNAQISYE
-929 NGQITIGSNV
+929 DGQITIGSSV
-939 NIAGGLTAKRIIIS
+939 NIAGGLTANRINIS
-953 KLVNGKA
+953 KLVNGNA
-960 VTDYAGIDGPT
+960 VSDYAGIDGPT

-997 EIFGSKGTLNVIN
+997 EIFGSRGTLSVIN
-1010 NNHITD
+1010 NNHISD
-1016 LRNESFNPSSGV
+1016 YSNETSLNGLAGFIEDINHNAYTVSTPVYKIDPSKLGNVVYLPKNPSATYITFVFPHGLWNGTNSDLSIPLDNLRASIGRTIVFVIPYDSRDKFQYTGDAVYLEKVTYMKTDGTVSLRKSDDTIYTMDVPKMYEEDLVSFTNMDSDGFLKRLPNSLV
-1028 YSNFDGFTRYIMN
+1028 YSNPNNVYQFKTSASEAADTRVFTLTIGLGSYNGHEYIYSRLLIN
-1041 DNSDAQSA
+1041 DKCRA
-1049 VNKLT
+1049 
-1054 NFNENKQVY
+1054 
-1063 TLNPDTFYNEKV
+1063 
-1075 YIFNPSKVG
+1075 
-1084 DIVYLPQGGNT
+1084 
-1095 SEYVIVLPFGYAGD
+1095 
-1109 GGPSDNYYCSI
+1109 
-1120 PYEDLVQC
+1120 
-1128 VGRRIT
+1128 
-1134 LIHLDDSYN
+1134 LDDTLS
-1143 IIFVSPNN
+1143 
-1151 YVHRSQIVT
+1151 
-1160 SQDRQLVST
+1160 
-1169 IGTSLITSNPQL
+1169 
-1181 TQSDVEIQHDVT
+1181 
-1193 YEYKK
+1193 
-1198 ASNQSGTSGFFYIE
+1198 
-1212 IKYSEYN
+1212 
-1219 GLPYIYTEL
+1219 
-1228 TSSNNPTMVNPTSN
+1228 
-1242 QIAVMQ
+1242 

>member
-44 STIPIGLTICV
+44 NTIPIGLTICV

-115 YNFSS
+115 YNFNS
-120 NILTITTAG
+120 NILTIKTVG
-129 IIQNKPNGSNIY
+129 IIQDKPNGSNIY

-236 NTPSDTPTY
+236 NTSSDTPTY

-251 WTPPVEYLNLN
+251 WTPPVEYLNLSV
-262 ALLGDIINTNNE
+262 LLGDVINTNNE

-308 AAIQQQIDNGQLD
+308 AAIQQQIDSGQLD

-364 TTTSN
+364 TAASN

-463 QNISSDYIKSQL
+463 QNISSDYIKNQL
-475 TSITGTSIKQA
+475 TSITGSSIKQA
-486 IQTIADGQIANTV
+486 VQTIADGQIANTV

-535 WKLQNGP
+535 WKLYKGP

-552 YIESNLRQGYT
+552 HIESNLRQGYT
-563 TIDNNV
+563 TIDSNV

-599 DQYMWMDYYGNL
+599 DQYMQMDYYGNL

-771 DGTEKTF
+771 DGIEKTF
-778 RLKNLGDKWG
+778 RLKNLSDKWG
-788 LINININNVSE
+788 LININNTSE

-835 NATGGQIGGWTIANN
+835 NATGGQIGGWTISNN

-908 FGTNTWCIGTPGN
+908 FGTDTWCIGTPGN
-921 NNAQILYE
+921 KNAQILYE
-929 NGQITIGSNV
+929 NGKITIGSSV
-939 NIAGGLTAKRIIIS
+939 NIAGGLTANRINIS
-953 KLVNGKA
+953 KLVNDKTI
-960 VTDYAGIDGPT
+960 TDYAGIDGPT

-997 EIFGSKGTLNVIN
+997 EIFGSKGTLSVIN

-1016 LRNESFNPSSGV
+1016 LHKESFNPSSGV

-1041 DNSDAQSA
+1041 NNSDAQSA

-1054 NFNENKQVY
+1054 NFNQDKQVY
-1063 TLNPDTFYNEKV
+1063 TLNPDIFYNEKV

-1084 DIVYLPQGGNT
+1084 DVVYLPQGGNT
-1095 SEYVIVLPFGYAGD
+1095 SEYVIILPFGYAGD
-1109 GGPSDNYYCSI
+1109 GGPSDSYYCSI

-1134 LIHLDDSYN
+1134 LINLDDSYN

-1151 YVHRSQIVT
+1151 YVHKSQIVT
-1160 SQDRQLVST
+1160 NPDRQLVST

-1181 TQSDVEIQHDVT
+1181 TQSDIEIQHNVT

-1198 ASNQSGTSGFFYIE
+1198 TSNQSGTSGFFYIE